1 MNMREL
7 VLVTH
12 RQHPGHDSRYLLN
25 DIDTHGQGVGT
36 SREKYLYLSYLFNS
50 TKCLN
55 IYLQFHFFYYLHVAV
70 VLEVGDVSVECVGG
84 AEGGDTADTRTVD
97 HCVHRLY
104 ASAVTHS
111 FENLCIS

>member
-1 MNMREL
+1 MS
-7 VLVTH
+7 
-12 RQHPGHDSRYLLN
+12 Q
-25 DIDTHGQGVGT
+25 
-36 SREKYLYLSYLFNS
+36 YLF
-50 TKCLN
+50 TIL
-55 IYLQFHFFYYLHVAV
+55 FFYYLHVAEV
-70 VLEVGDVSVECVGG
+70 FGRLEVGDVRVECVGG

>member
-1 MNMREL
+1 MYI
-7 VLVTH
+7 VY
-12 RQHPGHDSRYLLN
+12 S
-25 DIDTHGQGVGT
+25 
-36 SREKYLYLSYLFNS
+36 YLYSGLTKSLQLNKMSQYLFTIS
-50 TKCLN
+50 
-55 IYLQFHFFYYLHVAV
+55 FFYYLHVAV
-70 VLEVGDVSVECVGG
+70 VLEVGDVRVECVGG